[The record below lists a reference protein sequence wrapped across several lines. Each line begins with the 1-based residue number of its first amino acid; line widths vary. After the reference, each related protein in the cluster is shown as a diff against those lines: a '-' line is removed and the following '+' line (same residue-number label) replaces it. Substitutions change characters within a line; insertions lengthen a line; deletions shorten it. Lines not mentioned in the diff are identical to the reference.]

1 MVDFET
7 EVKKSPY
14 IFIIETECV
23 QDIITRLHIIFTRR
37 RVPVLDFQSVRLNDG
52 DKMRIL
58 IIVEESKENILKLYN
73 LVERQVD
80 VMSVNLFESIY
91 QQ

>member
-1 MVDFET
+1 MIDFET
-7 EVKKSPY
+7 EVRKSPY
-14 IFIIETECV
+14 IFIIETECD
-23 QDIITRLHIIFTRR
+23 QDIITRLYIIFTRR
-37 RVPVLDFQSVRLNDG
+37 RIPVLDFQSVRLNDG

-58 IIVEESKENILKLYN
+58 IIAEESKENILKLCN

-91 QQ
+91 RQ